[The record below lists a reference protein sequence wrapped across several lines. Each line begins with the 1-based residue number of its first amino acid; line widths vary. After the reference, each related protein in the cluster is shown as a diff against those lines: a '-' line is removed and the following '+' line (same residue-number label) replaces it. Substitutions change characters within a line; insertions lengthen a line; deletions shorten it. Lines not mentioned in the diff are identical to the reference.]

1 MNHALIRSGF
11 LEITGEDRIDFVNG
25 LVTGDVRRLQPGSGT
40 GALLLNHRGHALAQ
54 LTVVRTDGLLLLAVE
69 DGKTE
74 MLLAEL
80 QDHVIFDQVEL
91 RTATGSWSQVT
102 LQAADTSAQLEA
114 LRADLEVVAAVPCR
128 RSPTGGVDVFVQGQ
142 PEPALER
149 LQALGSTLLTAEQL
163 DLERVRGVVATAAI
177 DAGPGVLPQE
187 AGLEHLVSYTKGCY
201 LGQEIMA
208 RIEARGNLRRGLRR
222 LRLAAEPVP
231 GETDIL
237 HAGRVVGRLGTVVND
252 PDASWSALAVLRID
266 LPADAA
272 LQVAG
277 TTARQVD

>member
-11 LEITGEDRIDFVNG
+11 LEVTGEDRIDFVNG

-102 LQAADTSAQLEA
+102 L
-114 LRADLEVVAAVPCR
+114 
-128 RSPTGGVDVFVQGQ
+128 
-142 PEPALER
+142 
-149 LQALGSTLLTAEQL
+149 
-163 DLERVRGVVATAAI
+163 
-177 DAGPGVLPQE
+177 
-187 AGLEHLVSYTKGCY
+187 
-201 LGQEIMA
+201 
-208 RIEARGNLRRGLRR
+208 
-222 LRLAAEPVP
+222 
-231 GETDIL
+231 
-237 HAGRVVGRLGTVVND
+237 
-252 PDASWSALAVLRID
+252 
-266 LPADAA
+266 
-272 LQVAG
+272 
-277 TTARQVD
+277 